1 MTPLEE
7 RKDTYRHKGLRKKL
21 AETVRN
27 KGIKDERVIAAIEK
41 IPRHLFLDEAF
52 VSYAYHDTAFKIG
65 EGQTISQPF
74 TVAYQTELLECE
86 KTDRVLEIG
95 TGSGYQACILGEL
108 VEKVYTIERY
118 EQLFK
123 RAKGIIRYLGYRNVK
138 TFHGDGYQGLPAFA
152 PYDKILITAAAP
164 EIPEALKNQ
173 LKVGGYLVLPYG
185 QGPTQVM
192 MRLIKNGDGSFKSEK
207 FSHFKFVP
215 LVKGKA

>member
-1 MTPLEE
+1 MTPLKG
-7 RKDTYRHKGLRKKL
+7 RKDTYRHKGMRKKL

-74 TVAYQTELLECE
+74 TVAYQTELLAC
-86 KTDRVLEIG
+86 KSTDKVLEVG
-95 TGSGYQACILGEL
+95 TGSGYQACVLGEL
-108 VEKVYTIERY
+108 VDKVFTIERY
-118 EQLFK
+118 EKLFK
-123 RAKGIIRYLGYRNVK
+123 RSTAIIRHLGYKNIK

-164 EIPEALKNQ
+164 EIPEALKEQ
-173 LKVGGYLVLPYG
+173 LKVGGHLVAPFG
-185 QGPTQVM
+185 SGPTQVM
-192 MRLIKNGDGSFKSEK
+192 MRLTKQEDGTFQSEK
-207 FSHFKFVP
+207 FDHFKFVP